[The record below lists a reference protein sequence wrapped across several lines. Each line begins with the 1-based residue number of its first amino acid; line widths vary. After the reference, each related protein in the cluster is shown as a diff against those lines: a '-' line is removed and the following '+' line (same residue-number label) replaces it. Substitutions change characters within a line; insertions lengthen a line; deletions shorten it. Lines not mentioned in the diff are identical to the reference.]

1 MLTAETVQKLQQ
13 ADAIRAADATIPD
26 DIAQHAL
33 LVHQE
38 FSLTDLEHLQA
49 NRRRARGT
57 FKTPFVTSFC
67 EYVMQ
72 HQEEGCTVFLNPVK
86 LGAVAVLNMG
96 TPEQP
101 GHADNTAELEMTP
114 TAEYFALLNACGSAG
129 SKTQQAVAEFLE
141 DWQTLITC
149 YDESGAFIDVRKAV
163 AAIRA
168 ITLDNLRKVESKV
181 HQLNASQSTFE
192 SVAATSEQP
201 IPTRM
206 VFTCVPYFGLAE
218 RRFEVRVGVTTTNDK
233 PGLTLRL
240 VKQEAIVQDM
250 CSEVGD
256 QITDHIKEC
265 PIVTGTYSRK

>member
-1 MLTAETVQKLQQ
+1 MFTAETVQLLQQ
-13 ADAIRAADATIPD
+13 ADAIRAAGASLPHDVAP
-26 DIAQHAL
+26 HAL
-33 LVHQE
+33 LVHQD

-72 HQEEGCTVFLNPVK
+72 HQEEGCTVFLNPIK

-114 TAEYFALLNACGSAG
+114 TAEYFALLNACSGSG

-141 DWQTLITC
+141 DWQTLISC
-149 YDESGAFIDVRKAV
+149 YDESGGHIEVRKAI

-181 HQLNASQSTFE
+181 NQLNASQSTFE

-201 IPTRM
+201 IPTRLT
-206 VFTCVPYFGLAE
+206 FACIPYFGLAE

-233 PGLTLRL
+233 PGLTLSL
-240 VKQEAIVQDM
+240 VKQEAIVQEM
-250 CSEVGD
+250 CNEVGA
-256 QITDHIKEC
+256 QIHGSIKEC